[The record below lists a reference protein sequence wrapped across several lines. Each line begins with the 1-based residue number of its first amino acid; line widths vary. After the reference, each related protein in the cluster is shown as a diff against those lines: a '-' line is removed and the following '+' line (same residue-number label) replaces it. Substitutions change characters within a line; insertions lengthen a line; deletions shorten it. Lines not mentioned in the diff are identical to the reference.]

1 MTTVTRAGTTGA
13 APSLEELYDAHRRRL
28 LRLGTLLLGDAAR
41 AEDVVQDVFV
51 ALHRRGTADLEE
63 PAAYL
68 TRAVV
73 NGARSAGRRL
83 SLARRHE
90 ERPPVVQEAPDDDL
104 AASERRREV
113 LDALATL
120 PRRQREVLALRY
132 YLDLPEREI
141 ARVLDISPGA
151 VKTHAS
157 RAAAALRERLD
168 PSRQETR

>member
-1 MTTVTRAGTTGA
+1 M
-13 APSLEELYDAHRRRL
+13 
-28 LRLGTLLLGDAAR
+28 
-41 AEDVVQDVFV
+41 
-51 ALHRRGTADLEE
+51 
-63 PAAYL
+63 
-68 TRAVV
+68 
-73 NGARSAGRRL
+73 
-83 SLARRHE
+83 
-90 ERPPVVQEAPDDDL
+90 VQEAPDDDL